1 VATNA
6 QSYRLAQYRKQR
18 GGSLTNT
25 MKIALSI
32 LLGLNACIGLL
43 ILVLNQQL

>member
-1 VATNA
+1 MLTANGQKDRA
-6 QSYRLAQYRKQR
+6 AR
-18 GGSLTNT
+18 GITHQTNT

-32 LLGLNACIGLL
+32 LVGVNAMIGLL

>member
-6 QSYRLAQYRKQR
+6 QGYRLAQYRSSA
-18 GGSLTNT
+18 GNHSPTT

-32 LLGLNACIGLL
+32 LLGVNAVIGLL

>member
-1 VATNA
+1 MPKATGWHNIA
-6 QSYRLAQYRKQR
+6 SSA
-18 GGSLTNT
+18 GDHSPTTNT

-32 LLGLNACIGLL
+32 LLGVNAVIGLL

>member
-1 VATNA
+1 MPKATGWHNIESSA
-6 QSYRLAQYRKQR
+6 GDHSP
-18 GGSLTNT
+18 TT

-32 LLGLNACIGLL
+32 LLGINAVIGLL

>member
-1 VATNA
+1 
-6 QSYRLAQYRKQR
+6 
-18 GGSLTNT
+18 

-32 LLGLNACIGLL
+32 LLGVNAVIGLL

>member
-1 VATNA
+1 MLTATGQKDRA
-6 QSYRLAQYRKQR
+6 AR
-18 GGSLTNT
+18 GSPPDQTNT

-32 LLGLNACIGLL
+32 LLGVNAVIGLL

>member
-1 VATNA
+1 MLTAYGQKDRA
-6 QSYRLAQYRKQR
+6 AR
-18 GGSLTNT
+18 GHLTTNT

-32 LLGLNACIGLL
+32 LLGVNACIGLL

>member
-1 VATNA
+1 
-6 QSYRLAQYRKQR
+6 
-18 GGSLTNT
+18 

-32 LLGLNACIGLL
+32 LLGVNACIGLL